1 MARRT
6 QGIRTHRPVISAEAT
21 RRELRACG
29 TALVN
34 HFLTMHQVMAA
45 HVHLQ
50 PAELL
55 IMLATTTGN
64 VQRLLRSGPQS
75 DALRAGEPVP
85 PELLVPMS
93 RRAIARVTGIPTE
106 TVRRH
111 VASMIERGVL
121 VSTPKGVY
129 ARNRLREAWAVGAML
144 RLVESHVDCTEAL
157 RALQVIV
164 PAQREVA
171 ATLEAPR
178 PGGTPPSRSAQEPGL
193 RPPKATA
200 GTRRRSVG

>member
-1 MARRT
+1 
-6 QGIRTHRPVISAEAT
+6 VISVEAT
-21 RRELRACG
+21 RRELRICG

-34 HFLTMHQVMAA
+34 HFLTMHHVMAA

-64 VQRLLRSGPQS
+64 VQRLLRSGLQS
-75 DALRAGEPVP
+75 DALRTGEPVP

-129 ARNRLREAWAVGAML
+129 ARNRLGEPWAVGAML
-144 RLVESHVDCTEAL
+144 RLVESLMDCTEAL

-164 PAQREVA
+164 PAHREAA
-171 ATLEAPR
+171 ATLEPPR
-178 PGGTPPSRSAQEPGL
+178 RGSTPPSRSALNCPESSGDGVRRVRPG
-193 RPPKATA
+193 RPP
-200 GTRRRSVG
+200 R